1 MLEKYL
7 TPDYWLTRDDI
18 VCKTDEAGA
27 LIYLRVCESCQTSL
41 RVCCCRVKT
50 EGLVLV
56 FDRGIPMTGAI
67 QAVQDAANRWAGIRA
82 MLQQR
87 RGGLKEE

>member
-1 MLEKYL
+1 
-7 TPDYWLTRDDI
+7 
-18 VCKTDEAGA
+18 
-27 LIYLRVCESCQTSL
+27 
-41 RVCCCRVKT
+41 VKT